1 MCKILAYLFFLCYF
15 TFGDI
20 MQIIKYIKKGSNK
33 YELTLKDNTKL
44 ILYTDLI
51 LKYNLLIIKRIDDN
65 ILKEI
70 YNDNL
75 KLDCYYKTIKYLKN
89 QKCTKDIKNYLKDY
103 PSNITNYVISRLTKE
118 GYLNDNN
125 FIKSYINA
133 KLLLSNDGYY
143 KIYYTLKEKD
153 LDDNLIKESLDAIDD
168 NTWLEKIDKII
179 NNKLKSNTKYSNKA
193 LLNKIK
199 IYLKTLGYQDYLI
212 NTSLDNIKLDNSK
225 EAEKLKKDYEKLYKK
240 YKNKYDKSKLSYIL
254 TGKLYQKGYDIEK
267 IKNIV
272 GKEE

>member
-1 MCKILAYLFFLCYF
+1 
-15 TFGDI
+15 
-20 MQIIKYIKKGSNK
+20 MQIIKYTKKGSNK

-44 ILYTDLI
+44 TLYTDLI
-51 LKYNLLIIKRIDDN
+51 LKYNLLIIKKIDDN

-125 FIKSYINA
+125 YIKSYINT

-143 KIYYTLKEKD
+143 KIYYALKNKE
-153 LDDNLIKESLDAIDD
+153 LDETIIKNYLNDIEDNI
-168 NTWLEKIDKII
+168 WLDKINKI
-179 NNKLKSNTKYSNKA
+179 VNTKLKSNTKYSNN
-193 LLNKIK
+193 LLISKIK
-199 IYLKTLGYQDYLI
+199 TYLKTLGYQDYLI
-212 NTSLDNIKLDNSK
+212 NIALDSINLDTSK
-225 EAEKLKKDYEKLYKK
+225 EDEKLEKDYLKLFNK
-240 YKNKYDKSKLSYIL
+240 YKNKYEKNKLNYIL
-254 TGKLYQKGYDIEK
+254 IGKLYQKGYDLDKVKRVVETS
-267 IKNIV
+267 NL
-272 GKEE
+272 